1 MTQRSIAHS
10 SSVNKEVPLRF
21 LSEILFLGDAKSLPA
36 AGPDSQEEA
45 GSVAVLN
52 EERTGLS
59 SPKGESASM
68 GLMDFPNCPQ
78 TKKRINI
85 PQLERS
91 GPA

>member
-1 MTQRSIAHS
+1 MLKAFLLQAQT
-10 SSVNKEVPLRF
+10 LRR
-21 LSEILFLGDAKSLPA
+21 
-36 AGPDSQEEA
+36 EA

-59 SPKGESASM
+59 SPKGESASI
-68 GLMDFPNCPQ
+68 GLMDFPNCFQ

-85 PQLERS
+85 PQLERRS